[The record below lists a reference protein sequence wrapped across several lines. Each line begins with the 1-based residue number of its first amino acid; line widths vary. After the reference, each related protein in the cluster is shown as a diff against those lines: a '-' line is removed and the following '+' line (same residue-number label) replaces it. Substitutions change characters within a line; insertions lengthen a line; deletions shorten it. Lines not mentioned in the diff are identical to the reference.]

1 MISPASLRGVLSS
14 AIQGDAEHRS
24 ADAAS
29 FIGLPAEYIGAV
41 INGLWQALASGATL
55 DWSGVVALS
64 AWINQQAEEEL
75 ANGPAELGFRQWREP
90 RTDMIRLLIAGLDPE
105 PSPISTDHDGDI
117 WAIIEECC
125 SDPDPTAEWEAERMA
140 GEDSRFMSQALTVA
154 RAQAIRA
161 AISYGLRLRRRSP
174 DADLSE
180 VGVLLDR
187 HLDSR
192 VDPSNAVRSIYGE
205 LFSQLV
211 WMDKD
216 WAARNVESIFPI
228 DPGQKAFL
236 DTAWDAYLV
245 GGRPTEG
252 AWVLLVNTYSVMTD
266 RMDLSSQDRV
276 ENFQATQLGK
286 HLISRLWAGRL
297 DLDSQDGLL
306 RRFYTKASPEVAAH
320 LMWWVGVGL
329 GGLEA
334 PDSVLIARL
343 TSFWEYRVA
352 AVKSGADAGE
362 LADFGRW
369 FASGQFD
376 PTWSLRQLLT
386 VLSLTGRVE
395 AEDAMLSRLADLA
408 VDHTQACLAALER
421 WVNVTLNS
429 WLLTQSLDSIRRILV
444 TGVIGSPTAI
454 QTSKRVIS
462 LLARDHGIDLR
473 DVLQGAAPS

>member
-1 MISPASLRGVLSS
+1 MPTDALVAFLRTGQPPGQRGPVISPASLRGVLSS

-245 GGRPTEG
+245 GGRR
-252 AWVLLVNTYSVMTD
+252 N
-266 RMDLSSQDRV
+266 
-276 ENFQATQLGK
+276 
-286 HLISRLWAGRL
+286 
-297 DLDSQDGLL
+297 
-306 RRFYTKASPEVAAH
+306 RR
-320 LMWWVGVGL
+320 
-329 GGLEA
+329 
-334 PDSVLIARL
+334 
-343 TSFWEYRVA
+343 
-352 AVKSGADAGE
+352 
-362 LADFGRW
+362 
-369 FASGQFD
+369 
-376 PTWSLRQLLT
+376 SL
-386 VLSLTGRVE
+386 
-395 AEDAMLSRLADLA
+395 
-408 VDHTQACLAALER
+408 
-421 WVNVTLNS
+421 
-429 WLLTQSLDSIRRILV
+429 
-444 TGVIGSPTAI
+444 
-454 QTSKRVIS
+454 
-462 LLARDHGIDLR
+462 
-473 DVLQGAAPS
+473 GAAGQYLQCDDRPHGPFLTRPRREFSGHPAGQTLDQQALGRSARPGQPGRAPAPLLHQGVT